1 MVLNHFENWGNLY
14 DDDRRLGCWGE
25 TRTQQTVA
33 LGSVFAALNA
43 DCIQVIEEL
52 GSNAKYGS
60 AAALEC
66 FAAQLGIRAP
76 AEEVQRSK
84 PQLKLVVMYTSGT
97 EFRLIGVYAKS
108 KAPHSAKNVAE
119 VLRTSIAN
127 LRKQ

>member
-1 MVLNHFENWGNLY
+1 MNNVPSSDG
-14 DDDRRLGCWGE
+14 
-25 TRTQQTVA
+25 A
-33 LGSVFAALNA
+33 LKIDFNV
-43 DCIQVIEEL
+43 
-52 GSNAKYGS
+52 
-60 AAALEC
+60 
-66 FAAQLGIRAP
+66 AAQ

-108 KAPHSAKNVAE
+108 KAPHSVKNVAE